1 MIKIIRKIVRL
12 WKMPDPDEHYLE
24 LYLDE
29 QRLRSVPFT
38 GLMFS
43 NVMQGKKNYTLK
55 FHNVKFEIPK

>member
-1 MIKIIRKIVRL
+1 
-12 WKMPDPDEHYLE
+12 MPDPDEHYLE